1 MDFFYPLT
9 TRYPYQNGSRNTM
22 LKEIMNDE
30 LNYECFDCHRAYK
43 TPEYVSLNNAIFL
56 CADCAEI
63 HRQLPDYISVI
74 VPNRIKNFSNE
85 QLKLLYY
92 GGNRKLLEFISYE
105 YPKLRYLDPDIRYKT
120 VAMEYYR
127 KYIRANAFDLEFP
140 EKPSPNVAYKYNKK
154 IVKKEENEE
163 KNFIESMQDY
173 IDKEES
179 DSQKINRMG
188 SKEKESPWDTYSN
201 KDFFKLLN
209 KTFGGN
215 FFGND
220 EEKDNQFNKTYNF
233 PQTERMKP
241 QPKIETKESEN
252 IEMKNEESEKKE
264 EKEEKEE
271 KKEKNNNEDQEMKN
285 EEKSHPYFKRQ
296 STDLISVPKEANE
309 NENESDDSF
318 MGESYYK
325 KEDKNDK
332 MDIEKEEIK
341 TEDSKKEEIKTED
354 SKKEDIKIEDT
365 KKEEIKIEEPK
376 KEEIKTEDTKKEFKK
391 GKPTKKLGSK
401 SEIIFHSKPNI
412 NQLGYID
419 MYPDAEE
426 VFLMSNQ

>member
-1 MDFFYPLT
+1 
-9 TRYPYQNGSRNTM
+9 
-22 LKEIMNDE
+22 
-30 LNYECFDCHRAYK
+30 
-43 TPEYVSLNNAIFL
+43 
-56 CADCAEI
+56 
-63 HRQLPDYISVI
+63 
-74 VPNRIKNFSNE
+74 
-85 QLKLLYY
+85 
-92 GGNRKLLEFISYE
+92 
-105 YPKLRYLDPDIRYKT
+105 
-120 VAMEYYR
+120 
-127 KYIRANAFDLEFP
+127 
-140 EKPSPNVAYKYNKK
+140 
-154 IVKKEENEE
+154 
-163 KNFIESMQDY
+163 MQDY

-241 QPKIETKESEN
+241 QPKIEKKESEN
-252 IEMKNEESEKKE
+252 IEMKKEESEKKE

-285 EEKSHPYFKRQ
+285 EENSHPYFKRQ
-296 STDLISVPKEANE
+296 STDLINVPKEEKKIENE

-332 MDIEKEEIK
+332 MDIEKEENK
-341 TEDSKKEEIKTED
+341 TEEEP
-354 SKKEDIKIEDT
+354 

-376 KEEIKTEDTKKEFKK
+376 KEEIKTEEPKKDFKK
-391 GKPTKKLGSK
+391 GKGPQKLGSK

-412 NQLGYID
+412 NQLGSIE

-426 VFLMSNQ
+426 VFLM

>member
-1 MDFFYPLT
+1 MDFFYPFT
-9 TRYPYQNGSRNTM
+9 TRYPYQNGTRNTM

-56 CADCAEI
+56 CEDCAEI

-233 PQTERMKP
+233 PQTERMKQ

-252 IEMKNEESEKKE
+252 IEMKNEEKEKKE

-271 KKEKNNNEDQEMKN
+271 KSELEEEKAENNIDNEEEKNINN
-285 EEKSHPYFKRQ
+285 
-296 STDLISVPKEANE
+296 
-309 NENESDDSF
+309 
-318 MGESYYK
+318 
-325 KEDKNDK
+325 
-332 MDIEKEEIK
+332 
-341 TEDSKKEEIKTED
+341 
-354 SKKEDIKIEDT
+354 
-365 KKEEIKIEEPK
+365 
-376 KEEIKTEDTKKEFKK
+376 
-391 GKPTKKLGSK
+391 
-401 SEIIFHSKPNI
+401 NI
-412 NQLGYID
+412 D
-419 MYPDAEE
+419 
-426 VFLMSNQ
+426 